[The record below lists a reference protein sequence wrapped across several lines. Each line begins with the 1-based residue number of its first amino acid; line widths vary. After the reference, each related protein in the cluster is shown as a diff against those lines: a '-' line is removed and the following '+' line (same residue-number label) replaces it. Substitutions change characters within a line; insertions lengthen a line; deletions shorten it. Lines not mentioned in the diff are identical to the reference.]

1 MHTSTRLD
9 FMDEFIEDV
18 TEVDGALWYRYGIE
32 QRPVESLT
40 ESIWVLEAGELVE
53 RRITLYRTHHGP
65 ITRSEGEYWIATAMN
80 WDPVPALIQSFERT
94 KQTNLEGFLEMLE
107 VKRNSSNNT
116 VYADANGSVAYFHG
130 NFVPRRNPSFDYD
143 LPVPGWN
150 PRTDWQGLHDIS
162 ELVRVI
168 DPPNGWV
175 QNCNSRRLRLLVLL
189 VLRERTTPLTWR
201 PIQRIFEGFTPSV
214 CFKRGKT
221 GRSTRFWI

>member
-1 MHTSTRLD
+1 
-9 FMDEFIEDV
+9 
-18 TEVDGALWYRYGIE
+18 
-32 QRPVESLT
+32 
-40 ESIWVLEAGELVE
+40 
-53 RRITLYRTHHGP
+53 
-65 ITRSEGEYWIATAMN
+65 MN

-150 PRTDWQGLHDIS
+150 PRSTGKGFYDIL

-175 QNCNSRRLRLLVLL
+175 QNCNSTPFTSAGSFSPERKNYPTLHGARSENSRGVHAVRLEAGATGLIRCWILAWRFQQGFPHLKCCSRHWLTRLVI
-189 VLRERTTPLTWR
+189 EH
-201 PIQRIFEGFTPSV
+201 
-214 CFKRGKT
+214 
-221 GRSTRFWI
+221 